1 MPNRIIKESICV
13 SDQINT
19 LSPFEEVLFYR
30 LIVSA
35 DDYGRYDGRI
45 AIIKNRLFPL
55 KDSLRVDQI
64 EKALHTLSSQELVER
79 YTVDGRPFVRLTGWD
94 KHQTIRAK
102 KSKYPAPDGK
112 SESLQASEN
121 ICKQMHANVPVI
133 QSVSESESISESESY
148 SGEGAKAPSA
158 RTRGKFSPP
167 TVDEVKAYA
176 SDKGLTLDADR
187 FVDFYAAK
195 GWKVGNTPM
204 KDWRA
209 AARNW
214 ARDDHRRE
222 PPAFRPPKNGE
233 VMSYAAE
240 HGWRGFDY
248 NAFVEH
254 YAARGWC
261 INGTQITD
269 WHPLAQ
275 SWWRKN
281 NMEDL
286 PY

>member
-13 SDQINT
+13 SDQINA
-19 LSPFEEVLFYR
+19 LSSFEEVLFYR

-45 AIIKNRLFPL
+45 SIIKNRLFPL

-121 ICKQMHANVPVI
+121 ICKQMQANVPVI
-133 QSVSESESISESESY
+133 QSESESESY
-148 SGEGAKAPSA
+148 SGEGAKAPNA

-167 TVDEVKAYA
+167 TADEVKAYA

-214 ARDDHRRE
+214 ARDDLARAAPAARQPKVTQEQSYHQRE
-222 PPAFRPPKNGE
+222 YTPQAGVSDWMKE
-233 VMSYAAE
+233 LAAE
-240 HGWRGFDY
+240 Y
-248 NAFVEH
+248 KTIPKEA
-254 YAARGWC
+254 
-261 INGTQITD
+261 
-269 WHPLAQ
+269 
-275 SWWRKN
+275 
-281 NMEDL
+281 
-286 PY
+286 

>member
-13 SDQINT
+13 SDQINA

-30 LIVSA
+30 LLVNA
-35 DDYGRYDGRI
+35 DDYGRYDGRV

-64 EKALHTLSSQELVER
+64 EKALQSLSSQELVER
-79 YTVDGRPFVRLTGWD
+79 YVVDGRPFVRLTGWD

-112 SESLQASEN
+112 SGDTHEPEI

-133 QSVSESESISESESY
+133 QSESKSESY
-148 SGEGAKAPSA
+148 SGEGAKAPNA
-158 RTRGKFSPP
+158 RTREKFSPP
-167 TVDEVKAYA
+167 TADEVKAYA
-176 SDKGLTLDADR
+176 ADKGLTLDADR

-195 GWKVGNTPM
+195 GWKVGAAPM

-214 ARDDHRRE
+214 ARDDRTRAAPPPRQSKVTQEQSYHQRE
-222 PPAFRPPKNGE
+222 
-233 VMSYAAE
+233 YAASP
-240 HGWRGFDY
+240 GMS
-248 NAFVEH
+248 
-254 YAARGWC
+254 
-261 INGTQITD
+261 D
-269 WHPLAQ
+269 WMKELSAELKTKT
-275 SWWRKN
+275 SK
-281 NMEDL
+281 EA
-286 PY
+286 